1 MDPLINIDS
10 VTVNVSV
17 ETTVNVTVDTE
28 LNTRT
33 KIPALT
39 IGLVILAVVSA
50 VYLYWTNQ

>member
-50 VYLYWTNQ
+50 AYLYWTNQ

>member
-10 VTVNVSV
+10 VTVNVTV
-17 ETTVNVTVDTE
+17 ETTVEVTVDTE
-28 LNTRT
+28 LNTKQ

-39 IGLVILAVVSA
+39 IGLVLLAVVSA

>member
-1 MDPLINIDS
+1 MDPLIHIDEIHVE
-10 VTVNVSV
+10 VTV
-17 ETTVNVTVDTE
+17 ETNVTVDTQ
-28 LNTRT
+28 LNTKQ

>member
-1 MDPLINIDS
+1 MDPLIHIDEIHVE
-10 VTVNVSV
+10 VTV

-28 LNTRT
+28 LNTKQ

-39 IGLVILAVVSA
+39 IGLVLLAVVSA

>member
-28 LNTRT
+28 LITTR

-39 IGLVILAVVSA
+39 IGLVVLAIA
-50 VYLYWTNQ
+50 AAAYLYWVQK